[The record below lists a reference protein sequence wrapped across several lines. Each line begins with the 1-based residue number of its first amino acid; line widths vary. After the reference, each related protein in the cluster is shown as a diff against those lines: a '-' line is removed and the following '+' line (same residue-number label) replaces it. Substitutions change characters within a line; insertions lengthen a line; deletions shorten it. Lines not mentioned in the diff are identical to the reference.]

1 MLAQLAADEGRVA
14 DAITAVNASPALA
27 HQPATVAALT
37 SLMDS
42 TGDASGAFDVFHGA
56 AAHWGAAATA
66 DGTSTKARTRALGNR
81 AAVLRIG
88 TEFMIKHVRAWALGG
103 ALGWKCSRQRVS
115 QNMYDKA
122 GSLATMLVE
131 AEDLTPAQGV
141 QANALALLSQC
152 VRPGTW
158 L

>member
-1 MLAQLAADEGRVA
+1 
-14 DAITAVNASPALA
+14 
-27 HQPATVAALT
+27 
-37 SLMDS
+37 
-42 TGDASGAFDVFHGA
+42 
-56 AAHWGAAATA
+56 
-66 DGTSTKARTRALGNR
+66 
-81 AAVLRIG
+81 
-88 TEFMIKHVRAWALGG
+88 
-103 ALGWKCSRQRVS
+103 
-115 QNMYDKA
+115 MYDKA